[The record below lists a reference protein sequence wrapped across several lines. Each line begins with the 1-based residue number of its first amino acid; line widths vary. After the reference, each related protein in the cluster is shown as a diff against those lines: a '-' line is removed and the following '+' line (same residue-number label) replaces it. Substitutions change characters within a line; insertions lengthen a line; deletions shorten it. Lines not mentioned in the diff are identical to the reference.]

1 MPNRPGARSRSSVGR
16 RGSKV
21 HGEVRLPRLRLPHK
35 GRLARGDR
43 GGEPRPANEHDRWVA
58 SMGHGSFD
66 TTMKYYTGVP
76 ADHQKQAAEALGEPL
91 FVVSNG
97 PAEDAT
103 PVKPRTVGRTEDGVA
118 VETPAKRR
126 FM

>member
-1 MPNRPGARSRSSVGR
+1 MARSVF
-16 RGSKV
+16 
-21 HGEVRLPRLRLPHK
+21 HGFDFHIRVAWPGVIVEAS
-35 GRLARGDR
+35 LA
-43 GGEPRPANEHDRWVA
+43 PANEHDRWVA